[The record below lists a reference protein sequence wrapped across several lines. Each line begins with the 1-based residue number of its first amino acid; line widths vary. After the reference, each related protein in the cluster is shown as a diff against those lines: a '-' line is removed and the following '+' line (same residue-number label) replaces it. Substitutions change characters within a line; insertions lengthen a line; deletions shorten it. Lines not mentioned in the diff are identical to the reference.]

1 MLARVKSLSI
11 WLLGTPRVVVD
22 GAPWS
27 VDTRKATGL
36 LAFLAITGH
45 AHSRAVVAN
54 LLWPDAPTDQSRN
67 TLRRTLST
75 LRAALGDGRVV
86 SDRDSIALDLD
97 GAWFDLAAFRR
108 AAGDPHADLTA
119 LSEACELH
127 RDDVLAGFAL
137 RDSPSFDDW
146 QRDLADAIRRERAA
160 LLDRVSDLLTAAGR
174 VDDAVARARQRLG
187 LDPLHEPTH
196 RRLIELYGAAGRR
209 GDAIAQYRECVRVLD
224 RELAVA
230 PLGET
235 TAAYDAISTGIV
247 VSAGAG
253 RPPPARVGELPL
265 VGRAVEL
272 RRLTEAF
279 DAIVDDGAAIVIEG
293 ESGVGKTR
301 LAAEAIGGFARRGAR
316 VIAARA
322 HAGERGLAYGALAQ
336 LLQAAVASRDEP
348 LAPTLRDELARL
360 LPELGAAPGGDLEQP
375 GARLRFLESACD
387 VIAGA
392 ARREGAVVFVDDLQ
406 WCDTA
411 SLDALAY
418 LARRLRGRRLL
429 LLCTRRADE
438 PDPERRYA
446 PLTERAQRLALARL
460 RREPII
466 DLALEMGLDE
476 TAADEIFRDSEGL
489 AVFVAEL
496 LRPGRPEQPSGGVRE
511 AIEARLDAAS
521 EVAAQVL
528 GAAALIGRTFDP
540 GTIQAASGRPED
552 EVALALEELVARGLI
567 NARED
572 AYEFGHERLRALAE
586 ERLGPARRR
595 ALHRRIG
602 DALRARR
609 AEPAIFA
616 RHYELAGQDPPAA
629 GAHAAAGDRARALGA
644 GADAIVHYETALA
657 LGHSDPSLLH
667 EAIGDLLMLGGEYR
681 GALAAYDAAAAHC
694 PPPRAGRLE
703 HKLGG
708 IHERRGDWQR
718 AERHYQQA
726 LTLGADPAAVRS
738 DLSRIAWR
746 QGRLDVA
753 RTLALQALA
762 AAEQVRADGPAA
774 QAHNILGLLGCGQEH
789 LERSLELSSRLV
801 DPTIRIAALNN
812 LARALADAGEL
823 GRAEERLGEALS
835 LCASQGDRHRE
846 AALRNNLADVLHKA
860 GRYEGAS
867 GELERAVSILAA
879 IGSEGDALYPRV
891 WDLLEW

>member
-1 MLARVKSLSI
+1 MKSLSI

-36 LAFLAITGH
+36 LAFLAVTGH
-45 AHSRAVVAN
+45 AHSRAVVAS

-86 SDRDSIALDLD
+86 SDRDSIALDLE

-108 AAGDPHADLTA
+108 VAGDPAADLAA
-119 LSEACELH
+119 LIEAGELH
-127 RDDVLAGFAL
+127 RDDLLAGFAL
-137 RDSPSFDDW
+137 RDSPAFDDW

-160 LLDRVSDLLTAAGR
+160 LLDRVVDLLTDAGR
-174 VDDAVARARQRLG
+174 FDDGVALARQRLG

-230 PLGET
+230 PLGAT

-247 VSAGAG
+247 VAAGVE
-253 RPPPARVGELPL
+253 RPPPERVGELPL

-279 DAIVDDGAAIVIEG
+279 EAIVDDGAAIVIEG

-316 VIAARA
+316 VIVARA

-336 LLQAAVASRDEP
+336 LLQAAIASRDEP
-348 LAPTLRDELARL
+348 LAPALRDELARL
-360 LPELGAAPGGDLEQP
+360 LPALGAAPGGDLEQP

-392 ARREGAVVFVDDLQ
+392 SHGKGVVVFVDDLQ
-406 WCDTA
+406 WCDSA

-429 LLCTRRADE
+429 LLCTRRSDE

-446 PLTERAQRLALARL
+446 PLTDRAQRVALARL
-460 RREPII
+460 RREHII
-466 DLALEMGLDE
+466 DLARQMGLDQA
-476 TAADEIFRDSEGL
+476 AADEVFRDSEGL
-489 AVFVAEL
+489 AAFVAEL

-521 EVAAQVL
+521 EAAAQVL

-540 GTIQAASGRPED
+540 GTIQAASGRPEE
-552 EVALALEELVARGLI
+552 EVALALEELVARGLV
-567 NARED
+567 NALED
-572 AYEFGHERLRALAE
+572 AYEFGHERLRVLAE

-602 DALRARR
+602 DALRGRR
-609 AEPAIFA
+609 AEPAVFA

-629 GAHAAAGDRARALGA
+629 AAHAAAGDRARTLGA
-644 GADAIVHYETALA
+644 GAEAIAHYETALA
-657 LGHSDPSLLH
+657 LGHPDLSLLH
-667 EAIGDLLMLGGEYR
+667 EAIGDLLTLRGEYR

-694 PPPRAGRLE
+694 AQPHAGRLE

-726 LTLGADPAAVRS
+726 LGFGADPAAVRS

-746 QGRLDVA
+746 HGRLDEA

-762 AAEQVRADGPAA
+762 VAEQVGADGPAA
-774 QAHNILGLLGCGQEH
+774 QAHNILGLLGCGREH
-789 LERSLELSSRLV
+789 LERSLELSSQLV

-823 GRAEERLGEALS
+823 RHAEERLGEALS
-835 LCASQGDRHRE
+835 LCAAQGDKHRE

-860 GRYEGAS
+860 GRHEGAS

-879 IGSEGDALYPRV
+879 IGSEGDVLYPGV

>member
-1 MLARVKSLSI
+1 MQSLSI
-11 WLLGTPRVVVD
+11 WLLGTPRVEVD

-36 LAFLAITGH
+36 LAFLAVTGH
-45 AHSRAVVAN
+45 AHSRAVIAN
-54 LLWPDAPTDQSRN
+54 VLWPDAPTDHSRN

-86 SDRDSIALDLD
+86 SDRDSIALDLE

-108 AAGDPHADLTA
+108 VASDPAADLAA
-119 LSEACELH
+119 LIEACELH
-127 RDDVLAGFAL
+127 RDDPLAGFAL
-137 RDSPSFDDW
+137 RDSPAFDDW
-146 QRDLADAIRRERAA
+146 QRDFADAIRRERAA
-160 LLDRVSDLLTAAGR
+160 LLDRVVDLLADAGR
-174 VDDAVARARQRLG
+174 FDDAIARARQRLG

-196 RRLIELYGAAGRR
+196 RRLIELYGSAGRR

-230 PLGET
+230 PLDAT

-247 VSAGAG
+247 VSAGAE
-253 RPPPARVGELPL
+253 RPPPAQVDELPL

-279 DAIVDDGAAIVIEG
+279 DSIVDDGAALVIEG

-301 LAAEAIGGFARRGAR
+301 LATEAIDGFARRGAR
-316 VIAARA
+316 VIVARA
-322 HAGERGLAYGALAQ
+322 HAGERSLAYGALAQ
-336 LLQAAVASRDEP
+336 LLQAAIACRDEP
-348 LAPTLRDELARL
+348 LAPALRYELARL
-360 LPELGAAPGGDLEQP
+360 LPALGAAPGGDLEQP

-392 ARREGAVVFVDDLQ
+392 SRGEGVVVFVDDLQ

-429 LLCTRRADE
+429 LLCTRRSDE

-446 PLTERAQRLALARL
+446 PLTDRAQRVALARL
-460 RREPII
+460 RREHVIG
-466 DLALEMGLDE
+466 LAREMGLDE
-476 TAADEIFRDSEGL
+476 TAADEVFRDSEGL

-496 LRPGRPEQPSGGVRE
+496 LRPGRPEPSGGVRE
-511 AIEARLDAAS
+511 TIEARLDAAS
-521 EVAAQVL
+521 EAAAQVL

-552 EVALALEELVARGLI
+552 EVALALEELVARGLV
-567 NARED
+567 NTLED
-572 AYEFGHERLRALAE
+572 AYDFGHERLRALAE

-609 AEPAIFA
+609 TEPAVFA
-616 RHYELAGQDPPAA
+616 RHYELAGQDPLAA
-629 GAHAAAGDRARALGA
+629 AAHAAAGDRARTLGA
-644 GADAIVHYETALA
+644 GAEAIAHYETALA
-657 LGHSDPSLLH
+657 LGHPDPSVLH
-667 EAIGDLLMLGGEYR
+667 EAIGDLLTLRGEYR
-681 GALAAYDAAAAHC
+681 GAFAAYDAAAAHC
-694 PPPRAGRLE
+694 PQPHAGRLE
-703 HKLGG
+703 HKLGAV
-708 IHERRGDWQR
+708 HERRGDWQR

-726 LTLGADPAAVRS
+726 LALGADPAAVRS

-746 QGRLDVA
+746 RGRLDQA
-753 RTLALQALA
+753 RKLALQALA
-762 AAEQVRADGPAA
+762 AAEQVGADGPAA
-774 QAHNILGLLGCGQEH
+774 QAHNILGLLGGGRKH
-789 LERSLELSSRLV
+789 LERSLELSSGLA

-823 GRAEERLGEALS
+823 GHAEERLGEALS
-835 LCASQGDRHRE
+835 LCAAQGDKHHE

-860 GRYEGAS
+860 GRHEGAS
-867 GELERAVSILAA
+867 AELGRAVSILAA
-879 IGSEGDALYPRV
+879 IGSEGDVLYPGV